1 MPEMT
6 EAYDWRRR
14 TLLDAHGEK
23 LGKIEQVYLDLETEE
38 PEWAL
43 VDTGLFSGRSV
54 FVPVGSARPTGE
66 HVLVKATKAQVK
78 AAPSVE
84 AGRDLSPADEA
95 ALMRHYG
102 VQKPAAQPD
111 SNGGAAQ
118 SNGDGAI
125 TRSEEELQVRTIR
138 RPHTIVRL
146 RKHVVTEMVTKTVP
160 VRREALRV
168 EREPVTE
175 SDACSAGS
183 EPGAPD
189 ELYELVLHEEQL
201 VIETRVVPVERVRMR
216 KLTLTEQQTVSSDVR
231 KERIEA
237 DTLPA
242 AEGRST

>member
-1 MPEMT
+1 MARQASTTT
-6 EAYDWRRR
+6 ERSTGRASDARDDRAYDWRRQ

-23 LGKIEQVYLDLETEE
+23 LGEIDQVYLDLETEE

-54 FVPVGSARPTGE
+54 FVAVGSARPTGE

-118 SNGDGAI
+118 SNGDDAARADREFTDPVDPDRAAG
-125 TRSEEELQVRTIR
+125 L
-138 RPHTIVRL
+138 L
-146 RKHVVTEMVTKTVP
+146 TK
-160 VRREALRV
+160 LRV
-168 EREPVTE
+168 HPPELMGGLSRG
-175 SDACSAGS
+175 AGR
-183 EPGAPD
+183 A
-189 ELYELVLHEEQL
+189 
-201 VIETRVVPVERVRMR
+201 
-216 KLTLTEQQTVSSDVR
+216 
-231 KERIEA
+231 
-237 DTLPA
+237 
-242 AEGRST
+242 